1 MQALAHHC
9 SEEFSPMTP
18 SSVASP
24 RDLSG
29 PHPVLPSAV
38 FGMLIFVVAELMLFA
53 GLMSAFSIV
62 KSGALGW
69 PPPGQPRLPV
79 EATLFNSAV
88 LLASAVVLFFANRS
102 FARDRDLAKRPL
114 AFALGLGAFFVV
126 FQGYEW
132 VMLIRQGLRLTSS
145 NHGSFFFL
153 IVGLH
158 GLHAIAGL
166 AVLARAGFRLSKGLL
181 APDTFAAAQVFW
193 YFVVGLWPVLYFM
206 VYL

>member
-1 MQALAHHC
+1 
-9 SEEFSPMTP
+9 MTP
-18 SSVASP
+18 RSVASLRIVSDP
-24 RDLSG
+24 R
-29 PHPVLPSAV
+29 PVLPSAV
-38 FGMLIFVVAELMLFA
+38 FGMLIFVVAEMMLFA

-79 EATLFNSAV
+79 GATAFNSAV
-88 LLASAVVLFFANRS
+88 LLASAVVLFIANRS
-102 FARDRDLAKRPL
+102 FVRNRNLAKRPL
-114 AFALGLGAFFVV
+114 FFAVGLGAFFVV

-132 VMLIRQGLRLTSS
+132 VMLIRQGLTLTSS

-166 AVLARAGFRLSKGLL
+166 TVLARAGLKLSRGLL
-181 APDTFAAAQVFW
+181 APSTFAAAQVFW

>member
-1 MQALAHHC
+1 
-9 SEEFSPMTP
+9 MTP
-18 SSVASP
+18 RSVASLRVISDP
-24 RDLSG
+24 RLRPILPS
-29 PHPVLPSAV
+29 PVL
-38 FGMLIFVVAELMLFA
+38 GMLIFVIAEMMMFA
-53 GLMSAFSIV
+53 GLLSAFSIV
-62 KSGALGW
+62 KAGALGW

-79 EATLFNSAV
+79 EATAFNTAA
-88 LLASAVVLFFANRS
+88 LLASAVFLFVANSRY
-102 FARDRDLAKRPL
+102 AHNQTLAKRPL
-114 AFALGLGAFFVV
+114 FIAMGLAGFFVA

-132 VMLIRQGLRLTSS
+132 VSLIRQGLTLTSS

-166 AVLARAGFRLSKGLL
+166 AILGGAALKLSRERL
-181 APDTFAAAQVFW
+181 APSSFAATQVFW

>member
-1 MQALAHHC
+1 
-9 SEEFSPMTP
+9 MTQR
-18 SSVASP
+18 SAASLRVISDP
-24 RDLSG
+24 RLR
-29 PHPVLPSAV
+29 PILPNPVL
-38 FGMLIFVVAELMLFA
+38 GMLIFVIAEMMMFA

-62 KSGALGW
+62 KAGALGW

-79 EATLFNSAV
+79 EATAFNTAV
-88 LLASAVVLFFANRS
+88 LLASAAFLFVANSRYARS
-102 FARDRDLAKRPL
+102 RNLAKRPL
-114 AFALGLGAFFVV
+114 FTAMGLGAFFVA

-132 VMLIRQGLRLTSS
+132 VALIRQGLTLTSS

-158 GLHAIAGL
+158 GLHVIAGL
-166 AVLARAGFRLSKGLL
+166 AILGGSALKLSRERL
-181 APDTFAAAQVFW
+181 APSSFVATQVFW